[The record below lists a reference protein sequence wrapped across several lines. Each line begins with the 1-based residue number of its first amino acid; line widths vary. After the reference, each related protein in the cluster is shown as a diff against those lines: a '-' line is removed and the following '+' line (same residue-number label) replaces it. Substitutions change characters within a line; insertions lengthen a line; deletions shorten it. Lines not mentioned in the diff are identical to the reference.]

1 MTPQERELIT
11 ALFDR
16 LAALESAPRDAD
28 AERAIAEGLSRA
40 PHAIYPL
47 VQSVLVQDEALKVAN
62 ARIEELEAA
71 LGEPAT
77 GKPQGGFLDTMRDS
91 LLGRREAPHGSVPSV
106 HPGGS
111 PWANSPGYRAEAPA
125 GQPGGSP
132 WANSQGYR
140 AEAPPPSAG
149 MAPAPSGYGGSFLG
163 TAAASAAGM
172 IGGGL
177 LLNGIRSMLGG
188 HQRGAFA
195 GTFDQ
200 LGAGHGRDAAAPSGG
215 QGSNDLARQAGLDDI
230 GRSPAAGSGN
240 AEQGR
245 AAGVVGSSDEDGDHH
260 NVDDDGDDHD
270 MDDDSD
276 DGDDS
281 DSDDSDDSSGE
292 PD

>member
-1 MTPQERELIT
+1 
-11 ALFDR
+11 
-16 LAALESAPRDAD
+16 
-28 AERAIAEGLSRA
+28 
-40 PHAIYPL
+40 
-47 VQSVLVQDEALKVAN
+47 
-62 ARIEELEAA
+62 
-71 LGEPAT
+71 
-77 GKPQGGFLDTMRDS
+77 
-91 LLGRREAPHGSVPSV
+91 
-106 HPGGS
+106 
-111 PWANSPGYRAEAPA
+111 
-125 GQPGGSP
+125 
-132 WANSQGYR
+132 
-140 AEAPPPSAG
+140 

-200 LGAGHGRDAAAPSGG
+200 LGAGRGQASPGGG

-240 AEQGR
+240 AEPGR
-245 AAGVVGSSDEDGDHH
+245 AASAFGSSDEDRDHH
-260 NVDDDGDDHD
+260 DGDDHD
-270 MDDDSD
+270 TDDDDHDDGD

-292 PD
+292 PV